1 MNSHNDPNFKQKL
14 EDLESEIPYT
24 PQPMREQINLPQ
36 TVKTFYNQFL
46 IWFKDLPQA
55 GQIVVAVAGLATGFA
70 VLKLAVELI
79 SMAISLAVVAVVIYI
94 GYQFFK
100 SSQSSK
106 S

>member
-14 EDLESEIPYT
+14 EDLESEIPYSR
-24 PQPMREQINLPQ
+24 QPMRGQIHLPE
-36 TVKTFYNQFL
+36 TLKTFYNQFQ
-46 IWFKDLPQA
+46 IWFKDLPQV
-55 GQIVVAVAGLATGFA
+55 GQIVVAIAGLATGFA

-79 SMAISLAVVAVVIYI
+79 SMAISFTVIAVVIYI

-106 S
+106 F

>member
-1 MNSHNDPNFKQKL
+1 MNSHNEPNFKQKL
-14 EDLESEIPYT
+14 EDLDSETPYS
-24 PQPMREQINLPQ
+24 PQPMKANSSLPE
-36 TVKTFYNQFL
+36 TLKTSYNQFL
-46 IWFKDLPQA
+46 IWFKDLPQV

-106 S
+106 F

>member
-24 PQPMREQINLPQ
+24 PQPMQGQINLPQ
-36 TVKTFYNQFL
+36 TLKTFYNQFL
-46 IWFKDLPQA
+46 IWFKDLPQV
-55 GQIVVAVAGLATGFA
+55 GQIIVAVAGLATGFA

-79 SMAISLAVVAVVIYI
+79 SMVVSLAVVAVVIYI